1 MPEPAN
7 QPTID
12 NKVAVLIL
20 QHPQE
25 QDHVLGT
32 AGLLCQTLAH
42 AKLSVGLSWRN
53 LGHALGEP
61 G

>member
-1 MPEPAN
+1 MPEPASE
-7 QPTID
+7 PTVD

-32 AGLLCQTLAH
+32 A
-42 AKLSVGLSWRN
+42 S
-53 LGHALGEP
+53 
-61 G
+61 